1 MISSIRKRLVAQTGI
16 EAIKPSEAPCA
27 GKSKATTRKPAPTR
41 TGKRKAKSSGCPS
54 QPCTSSTAGPV
65 PTSTA
70 ETFPRGPAS
79 QNLLPLGS
87 EIVELLRGRR
97 AGVKNA
103 RAARAAGRGSADLIW
118 FPLDPNGRTVRAQP
132 ESSTAESGRREGKV
146 LVPVR
151 TLIEARFTGNNH
163 FWISAHSHRLIRR
176 KIRIE
181 GSPRLLLTFGRCFP
195 S

>member
-1 MISSIRKRLVAQTGI
+1 VISSIRKRLVAQTGI
-16 EAIKPSEAPCA
+16 EAITPSEAPCA
-27 GKSKATTRKPAPTR
+27 GKSKATTRKPASTR

-79 QNLLPLGS
+79 QNLLPFGS
-87 EIVELLRGRR
+87 EIVELLGGRR

-118 FPLDPNGRTVRAQP
+118 FPPWIERPDGSRTAGIEHGRKRSAR
-132 ESSTAESGRREGKV
+132 AESFC
-146 LVPVR
+146 
-151 TLIEARFTGNNH
+151 ARAN
-163 FWISAHSHRLIRR
+163 SARSAVHRQ
-176 KIRIE
+176 
-181 GSPRLLLTFGRCFP
+181 
-195 S
+195 